1 MKKSALSTRAFY
13 RSVDRLAPCVA
24 TLHTD
29 GDPQRM
35 GETHR
40 RFHGRAPRI
49 VDGELDKFSD
59 DQLQPFLPLL
69 VSSKFGPNSSSVAPE
84 LFARL
89 TTFSRESFIL
99 DCLKVDYTEVAKR
112 INDFSNYNTT
122 SKSPADKYVY
132 YVSKLLR
139 TEIVDSNLHQWVGD
153 SELPMATL
161 LLSLA
166 ILHMPSVVK
175 TSLVVTRLLSIQNG
189 PQILAEIAC
198 NKVTPEDTPKGKNR
212 EQMLM
217 NLLSLCP
224 VLITDRVLAKLTEHK
239 RDAASAARLCALIGS
254 DTQFVRFMSSHP
266 DRQHLARPHRHQ
278 KKRPKTA
285 SCRADPTAN
294 FCNPEEAGG
303 KVGFL
308 YLKIYKNHEPNPEF
322 IMALAQLKILLP
334 RQAES
339 RGSRAAAAM
348 EDDFLQIPVHSHT
361 HAALCALLSITSLTS
376 AQQSTPNAST
386 PHNEQRW
393 MVDYLQWLKAEAIA
407 SHKRQD
413 STFHSILVAA
423 LCVWTGRVDEI
434 NRFLGSSLSCKV
446 AITSRHFKRFAP
458 FSCPCCR
465 EKELVL
471 LCVDLPVTIDLHDS
485 HESSEPL
492 PILWISDLLSQKVFQ
507 KYNVDVG
514 SWIGR
519 QISAAAL
526 PTSAVLIEVI
536 ER

>member
-1 MKKSALSTRAFY
+1 M
-13 RSVDRLAPCVA
+13 
-24 TLHTD
+24 
-29 GDPQRM
+29 Q
-35 GETHR
+35 
-40 RFHGRAPRI
+40 
-49 VDGELDKFSD
+49 ELDKFSD

-166 ILHMPSVVK
+166 ILHMPCS
-175 TSLVVTRLLSIQNG
+175 
-189 PQILAEIAC
+189 
-198 NKVTPEDTPKGKNR
+198 
-212 EQMLM
+212 
-217 NLLSLCP
+217 
-224 VLITDRVLAKLTEHK
+224 
-239 RDAASAARLCALIGS
+239 
-254 DTQFVRFMSSHP
+254 
-266 DRQHLARPHRHQ
+266 
-278 KKRPKTA
+278 
-285 SCRADPTAN
+285 
-294 FCNPEEAGG
+294 
-303 KVGFL
+303 
-308 YLKIYKNHEPNPEF
+308 KNHEPNPEF
-322 IMALAQLKILLP
+322 IMALAQLKILCQGKP
-334 RQAES
+334 S
-339 RGSRAAAAM
+339 R
-348 EDDFLQIPVHSHT
+348 EDLELLQQYLTFKIPVHSHT

-446 AITSRHFKRFAP
+446 AITSRHFQAIRALLLSVLP
-458 FSCPCCR
+458 

>member
-1 MKKSALSTRAFY
+1 
-13 RSVDRLAPCVA
+13 
-24 TLHTD
+24 
-29 GDPQRM
+29 M

-139 TEIVDSNLHQWVGD
+139 T
-153 SELPMATL
+153 A
-161 LLSLA
+161 
-166 ILHMPSVVK
+166 VVK

-239 RDAASAARLCALIGS
+239 RDAASAARLCALI
-254 DTQFVRFMSSHP
+254 
-266 DRQHLARPHRHQ
+266 
-278 KKRPKTA
+278 
-285 SCRADPTAN
+285 
-294 FCNPEEAGG
+294 
-303 KVGFL
+303 
-308 YLKIYKNHEPNPEF
+308 
-322 IMALAQLKILLP
+322 
-334 RQAES
+334 
-339 RGSRAAAAM
+339 
-348 EDDFLQIPVHSHT
+348 IPVHSHT

>member
-1 MKKSALSTRAFY
+1 M
-13 RSVDRLAPCVA
+13 
-24 TLHTD
+24 
-29 GDPQRM
+29 Q
-35 GETHR
+35 
-40 RFHGRAPRI
+40 
-49 VDGELDKFSD
+49 ELDKFSD

-99 DCLKVDYTEVAKR
+99 DFLKVDYTDVAKR

-166 ILHMPSVVK
+166 ILHMPSVVR
-175 TSLVVTRLLSIQNG
+175 TSLVVNRLLSIQNG

-198 NKVTPEDTPKGKNR
+198 NVPSEIDLIIQALLTKVTPEDTPKGKNR

-239 RDAASAARLCALIGS
+239 RDAALAARLCALIGS
-254 DTQFVRFMSSHP
+254 DTQFVRFMSSHLTDNTSP
-266 DRQHLARPHRHQ
+266 VHIVIRRSAQKPHVVAPILQRTFAILR
-278 KKRPKTA
+278 KLVE
-285 SCRADPTAN
+285 S
-294 FCNPEEAGG
+294 
-303 KVGFL
+303 
-308 YLKIYKNHEPNPEF
+308 KNHEPNPEF
-322 IMALAQLKILLP
+322 IMALAQLKILCQGKP
-334 RQAES
+334 S
-339 RGSRAAAAM
+339 R
-348 EDDFLQIPVHSHT
+348 EDLDLLQQYLTFKIPVHAHT

-376 AQQSTPNAST
+376 AQQSTPNAPT

-393 MVDYLQWLKAEAIA
+393 MVDYLQWLKAEAHA
-407 SHKRQD
+407 SHRRQD
-413 STFHSILVAA
+413 STFHSILIAA

-446 AITSRHFKRFAP
+446 AITSRHFQAIRALLLSVLP
-458 FSCPCCR
+458 